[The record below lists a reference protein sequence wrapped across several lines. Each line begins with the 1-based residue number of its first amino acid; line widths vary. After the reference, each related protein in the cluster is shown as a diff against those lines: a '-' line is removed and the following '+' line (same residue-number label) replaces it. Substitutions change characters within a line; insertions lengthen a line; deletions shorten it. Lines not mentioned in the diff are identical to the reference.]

1 MVRKSLII
9 FPEDITSVGIDM
21 ETASSAKNPHENLRA
36 LPQYLA
42 HFADLRVVRGHGF
55 WPLRRRRR
63 QSDEEFSWHPPN
75 FKSYGK
81 WLVDKQ
87 NLLYNIPVIGS
98 SELQEGE
105 YDLSMKIIDE
115 KGKLFGLINLVDL
128 LVVLFILLVAGGIVW
143 KIFGGQVQEL
153 VANTTELTYTVRI
166 RATHPRYYDE
176 LTSRDF
182 PLQLAA
188 GDSLIENAYIVSAVK
203 EPYIAQIGTD
213 DGKLIDVVDPTRID
227 IVCTIEA
234 KINDT
239 DVIKVGTQE
248 VRAGKDHIVKTKH
261 FEMVGT
267 IESVLLANE

>member
-1 MVRKSLII
+1 
-9 FPEDITSVGIDM
+9 
-21 ETASSAKNPHENLRA
+21 
-36 LPQYLA
+36 
-42 HFADLRVVRGHGF
+42 
-55 WPLRRRRR
+55 
-63 QSDEEFSWHPPN
+63 
-75 FKSYGK
+75 
-81 WLVDKQ
+81 
-87 NLLYNIPVIGS
+87 
-98 SELQEGE
+98 
-105 YDLSMKIIDE
+105 MKIIDE